1 MTGKRKTLFVLI
13 GALAL
18 AALAGAFALGRP
30 ATVVVGFEVMGT
42 DAWLKVVGDPRW
54 GTRRT
59 VELAARPLHEVER
72 AMSFLAPDSDVG
84 RLNAHGGSRPVE
96 LSAPTLEVMREA
108 VRFARLTGGAFDVT
122 YAPLRTLW
130 KEAETRGSVPAQ
142 EAIDAALRAVGSD
155 GLIFEGQAV
164 RFGVEGM
171 KVDLGGIAKGY
182 GIDLAAEELIRQG
195 VRGAVVEV
203 GGDLRLVGRPED
215 GEKWKVLVQD
225 PRPRGSADGSASSS
239 QAPAPPAIYLR
250 LADVAVAT
258 SGDYA
263 RFFRIGERTYSHIID
278 PRTGRP
284 VASVPSVTVVAPD
297 AMTADVLA
305 TAVSV
310 LGAAE
315 GIELVDSLDDVECM
329 VMVGDG
335 DQERGVFYS
344 AGFPA
349 LMETG
354 DVDSPQPAAR

>member
-13 GALAL
+13 GVLAL
-18 AALAGAFALGRP
+18 AALAGALALGRP
-30 ATVVVGFEVMGT
+30 RTVLVGFEVMGT
-42 DAWLKVVGDPRW
+42 DARLKVVGAPRW
-54 GTRRT
+54 GSRRII
-59 VELAARPLHEVER
+59 ELAARPLHEVDR
-72 AMSFLAPDSDVG
+72 AMSSYAPHSDVT
-84 RLNAHGGSRPVE
+84 RLNGHGGSRLVE

-122 YAPLRTLW
+122 YAPLQTLW

-142 EAIDAALRAVGSD
+142 EEIDAALRAVGSD
-155 GLIFEGQAV
+155 GLIFEATTV

-182 GIDLAAEELIRQG
+182 AIDLAAEELARQG
-195 VRGAVVEV
+195 VSGAVVEV

-215 GEKWKVLVQD
+215 GEKWRVLVQD
-225 PRPRGSADGSASSS
+225 PPLRGSADRSSS
-239 QAPAPPAIYLR
+239 QAPALPVIYLR

-263 RFFRIGERTYSHIID
+263 RFFRFGERRYSHIID
-278 PRTGRP
+278 PRTGWP
-284 VASVPSVTVVAPD
+284 VSSVPSVTVVAPD
-297 AMTADVLA
+297 AMTADALA

-310 LGAAE
+310 LGAGK

-329 VMVGDG
+329 VVVGGSDEG
-335 DQERGVFYS
+335 RGVFYS
-344 AGFPA
+344 AGFLA

-354 DVDSPQPAAR
+354 SVRPPPPAAR